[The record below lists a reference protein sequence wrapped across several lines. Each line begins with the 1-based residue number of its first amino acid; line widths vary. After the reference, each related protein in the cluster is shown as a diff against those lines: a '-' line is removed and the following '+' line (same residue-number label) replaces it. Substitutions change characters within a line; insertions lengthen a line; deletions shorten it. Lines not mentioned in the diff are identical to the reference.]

1 MMLKNPATKYRP
13 FTPVNLPNRVW
24 PTRTITQAPIWMST
38 DLRDGNQSLFEPMDA
53 ARKMRMFK
61 MLVAIGF
68 KEIEVAF
75 PSASETDFN
84 FVRELIEG
92 GHIPDDVT
100 IEVLTQ
106 ARDDLIERTFDS
118 LRGAK
123 RAIVHLYNATA
134 PEFRKIVFGLDRDGV
149 KTLAVNA
156 ARTIKRFADAAGY
169 AVDWKQ
175 VGQLDDQTFVNGVA
189 QIAPFDA
196 ASKQALLEAGGIE
209 DRAELL
215 IQLMRFFGRH
225 DGEDRVTL
233 Q

>member
-1 MMLKNPATKYRP
+1 M
-13 FTPVNLPNRVW
+13 TPVKKVGRLSIFPLPGAILF
-24 PTRTITQAPIWMST
+24 PGLHLP
-38 DLRDGNQSLFEPMDA
+38 LHLFEPRYRALVSDA
-53 ARKMRMFK
+53 MARDRRIGMIQPRQTPGISAEGRGDRPP
-61 MLVAIGF
+61 LYDLGCVGRIAEVEALDDGRYNVILEGVALF
-68 KEIEVAF
+68 RV
-75 PSASETDFN
+75 
-84 FVRELIEG
+84 VRELEVATLFRQVEAELLPIGPDETLSLGRRAALEAEG
-92 GHIPDDVT
+92 
-100 IEVLTQ
+100 
-106 ARDDLIERTFDS
+106 
-118 LRGAK
+118 
-123 RAIVHLYNATA
+123 
-134 PEFRKIVFGLDRDGV
+134 
-149 KTLAVNA
+149 
-156 ARTIKRFADAAGY
+156 KRFADAAGY